1 MADASSVELPQFS
14 AEECHVHV
22 RIPAATTLGHRADS
36 WNVAKPDYT
45 CLLRTLLKGDTL
57 ILRLLTEEGELFAE
71 AHWQPEKPMLS
82 VRAKAITMQTAL
94 LQAMLCCA
102 CVGVLWQAQLPTQ
115 KPACV
120 AMMPLAAWP
129 SGCAYEMLT
138 ALHVGHQLQ

>member
-36 WNVAKPDYT
+36 WNVANPDYT

-82 VRAKAITMQTAL
+82 VRAKAITQCRL
-94 LQAMLCCA
+94 RYCKQC
-102 CVGVLWQAQLPTQ
+102 
-115 KPACV
+115 CV
-120 AMMPLAAWP
+120 ALVLVCCGKRNYQHK
-129 SGCAYEMLT
+129 S
-138 ALHVGHQLQ
+138 LHVLP